1 MITKLFLGFTLL
13 GAQWVLWFL
22 ILLSIVSIA
31 LIFER
36 WSYFRSASKSL
47 ESKIQDSLKPLSSN
61 DRTTRGVFLT
71 ESLVAEARLRAEH
84 RLSWLA
90 TIGSNAP
97 FIGLFGTVLGII
109 RAFHDLSQAGT
120 QGSSIVSAGISEA
133 LVATAVGLFV
143 AIPAVVGYNYFQRQV
158 KDMLL
163 RAERA
168 KNGIMGEKA

>member
-1 MITKLFLGFTLL
+1 MISKLFLGFTLL

-36 WSYFRSASKSL
+36 AAYFKKAARGL
-47 ESKIQDSLKPLSSN
+47 EDKIEGALKPLSHG
-61 DRTTRGVFLT
+61 DRVSRGDFLVQ
-71 ESLVAEARLRAEH
+71 SLVADARLNAEQ
-84 RLSWLA
+84 RLNWLA

-97 FIGLFGTVLGII
+97 FVGLFGTVLGII

-120 QGSSIVSAGISEA
+120 QGSAMISSGISEA

-143 AIPAVVGYNYFQRQV
+143 AIPAVVAYNHFQRQV
-158 KDMLL
+158 KNMLL
-163 RAERA
+163 RAERTKTA
-168 KNGIMGEKA
+168 LLGQG